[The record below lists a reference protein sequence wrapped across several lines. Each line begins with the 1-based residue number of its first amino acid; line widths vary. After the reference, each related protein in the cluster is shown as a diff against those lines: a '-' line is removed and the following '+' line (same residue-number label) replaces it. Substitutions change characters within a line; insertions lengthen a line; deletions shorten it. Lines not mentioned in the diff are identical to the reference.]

1 MDRKLTSQD
10 IARLAGVSQTAVSL
24 VLRGRWQGR
33 VGQDT
38 AARIQRIA
46 EEKNYRVNRA
56 ASLLKTG
63 KTNTIAVVVPDSE
76 NPFFSRILHALR
88 IRTIKLGFECML
100 VETAGSSTWYDYIE
114 NSILGGEIARAV
126 NLYNNRIEINPAI
139 ADRVITVNDVF
150 ADTSSVLI
158 DYNWAINEAVRLLRE
173 KGYTNL
179 LQITPDPSRRI
190 LSTRTDAFRK
200 ASEEVE
206 IRHSNLFAEGHVR
219 NNIYELLSE
228 HRAELEYPLGMILDD
243 DLYAPG
249 VYAFAR
255 DNNLIIGKDIGVIS
269 MNDTFVCPC
278 LYPALSSFGF
288 DDDLLV
294 SKILEMLEGGTE
306 SGFRK
311 EKILMKLNNGK
322 SF

>member
-88 IRTIKLGFECML
+88 VRTIKLGFECML

-126 NLYNNRIEINPAI
+126 NLYNNRIDINPAI

-150 ADTSSVLI
+150 ASTSSVLI

-179 LQITPDPSRRI
+179 LQITPDPSRRV

-200 ASEEVE
+200 ASEEE
-206 IRHSNLFAEGHVR
+206 KIRHSNLYAEGHVR
-219 NNIYELLSE
+219 NNIYELLRE
-228 HRAELEYPLGMILDD
+228 HSKELEYPLGMILDD
-243 DLYAPG
+243 DLYAQG

-255 DNNLIIGKDIGVIS
+255 DNDLIIGKDIGVIS

-278 LYPALSSFGF
+278 LQPYLSSFGF

-294 SKILEMLEGGTE
+294 SRILEMLEGGTE

-311 EKILMKLNNGK
+311 EKILMRLNDGK
-322 SF
+322 SY

>member
-33 VGQDT
+33 VGKDT

-88 IRTIKLGFECML
+88 VRTIKLGYECLL

-114 NSILGGEIARAV
+114 NSILGGEIAVAV
-126 NLYNNRIEINPAI
+126 NLYNNRIDVNPAI

-150 ADTSSVLI
+150 AETSSVLI
-158 DYNWAINEAVRLLRE
+158 DYNWAITEAVRLLRE
-173 KGYTNL
+173 KGYMNL
-179 LQITPDPSRRI
+179 LQITPDPSKRI
-190 LSTRTDAFRK
+190 LSTRTDAFRE
-200 ASEEVE
+200 ASETEGTG
-206 IRHSNLFAEGHVR
+206 HTNFFAEGHVR
-219 NNIYELLSE
+219 NNIYSLLTE
-228 HRAELEYPLGMILDD
+228 HSKELEYPLGIILDD

-249 VYAFAR
+249 IYAFSR
-255 DNNLIIGKDIGVIS
+255 DNGLEIGRDIGVIG

-278 LYPALSSFGF
+278 LHPRLSSFGF

-294 SKILEMLEGGTE
+294 SKILEMID
-306 SGFRK
+306 SPSSSPFRK
-311 EKILMKLNNGK
+311 EKILMSLNDGK